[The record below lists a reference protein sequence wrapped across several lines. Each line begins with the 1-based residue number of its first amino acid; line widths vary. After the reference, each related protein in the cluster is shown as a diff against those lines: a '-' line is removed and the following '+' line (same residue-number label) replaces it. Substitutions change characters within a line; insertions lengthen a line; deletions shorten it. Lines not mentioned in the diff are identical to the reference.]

1 MSWKWRAVIGALTA
15 PTYIGGLGS
24 YQRGL
29 AEAFGDL
36 GVDGVFFSIFPKH
49 PTLGVTENRIP
60 WPLMHGLSPAK
71 WTKISAM
78 MLRLAARPVLHP
90 VLEFIATA
98 ALPAKPLSKSL
109 GKVDWIHFVGTGRDY
124 LGFAL
129 LRLARMAGVRF
140 TVWPAV
146 HPRDWGDDVLDL
158 RLYRKADAVLC
169 QTSYEQSHLAELGVP
184 RSKLLLCG
192 LPAMCLSDGKADV
205 IRRELNLGDRPCAL
219 FLGRRDEGKG
229 YFALLRAWPIVLQA
243 VPNACVLLGGPG
255 DPRKGELAK
264 LPEGSFRDLQLASEP
279 TKADALAACN
289 LFCLPSS
296 HESFGIA
303 YVEAWSYAKP
313 VICGTAPACHE
324 LIEDGKSGLWAD
336 QDPGN
341 LAEKIVRLFR
351 DPDTAK
357 AMGEY
362 GHSLQRQ
369 RFSWEV
375 VANVH
380 LHAAGLQPGSQGSKN
395 SKLATG

>member
-1 MSWKWRAVIGALTA
+1 MSKKWRAAIGAVTA

-29 AEAFGDL
+29 AEALGDF

-60 WPLMHGLSPAK
+60 WPVIHGVSPAK
-71 WTKISAM
+71 WTRISAV

-90 VLEFIATA
+90 VLELIVTA
-98 ALPAKPLSKSL
+98 ALPAKSLSKLL

-129 LRLARMAGVRF
+129 LRLARMTGVRF

-146 HPRDWGDDVLDL
+146 HPRDWGDDVLDV
-158 RLYRKADAVLC
+158 RLYRKADAVMC
-169 QTSYEQSHLAELGVP
+169 QTAYEQSHLGDLGVP
-184 RSKLLLCG
+184 RGKLLLCG
-192 LPAMCLSDGKADV
+192 LPAMCLSDGNEETV
-205 IRRELNLGDRPCAL
+205 RRQLDLGDRPCAL

-255 DPRKGELAK
+255 DPQKDDLAK
-264 LPEGSFRDLQLASEP
+264 LPEGSFRDLGLASER
-279 TKADALAACN
+279 TKADALAACT

-303 YVEAWSYAKP
+303 YVEAWSYSKP
-313 VICGTAPACHE
+313 VICGTAPACRE
-324 LIEDGKSGLWAD
+324 FIEDGRSGLWSD
-336 QDPGN
+336 QDPSN
-341 LAEKIVRLFR
+341 LAEKIVRIFQRPELAR
-351 DPDTAK
+351 S
-357 AMGEY
+357 MGEY
-362 GHSLQRQ
+362 GHAVQQ
-369 RFSWEV
+369 KRFSWQV
-375 VANVH
+375 VADAH
-380 LHAAGLQPGSQGSKN
+380 LSAAGLRKG
-395 SKLATG
+395 